1 MSHFLLVY
9 DRRAGR
15 LRELERFADDEHEAA
30 VEARFRCEDMTRDEP
45 DVEVVLL
52 SGTSEQALWRTHG
65 RYFKSLSELAAA
77 ID

>member
-15 LRELERFADDEHEAA
+15 LRTMKRFDEDQHEAA
-30 VEARFRCEDMTRDEP
+30 VEARFRSEDSTRHEP

-52 SGTSEQALWRTHG
+52 SGVSEQALKRTHG
-65 RYFKSLSELAAA
+65 RYFKSLTELAT

>member
-9 DRRAGR
+9 DRRHGR
-15 LRELERFADDEHEAA
+15 LRHMQRFEDKEHEAA
-30 VEARFRCEDMTRDEP
+30 VEARFACEDETRDEP

-52 SGTSEQALWRTHG
+52 SGTSEAALRRTHG
-65 RYFKSLSELAAA
+65 RYFKTLAELAT

>member
-9 DRRAGR
+9 DRRTGH
-15 LRELERFADDEHEAA
+15 LRTVRRFAEDQHEAA
-30 VEARFRCEDMTRDEP
+30 VDARFTCEEMTRDEP

-52 SGTSEQALWRTHG
+52 SARSERALKRTHG
-65 RYFKSLSELAAA
+65 RYFKSLAELAK